1 MLRRSGFRFADQNM
15 RQTRDGR
22 GDTPRP
28 GPLPRLSAALILA
41 FIVLAPASDAALA
54 GHHQHRVVARARHP
68 AKPHKAEKF
77 EATGP
82 AVPDVPRPFRI
93 RDAGLEPIDWDKLDG
108 WAVDDH
114 AAAFATFLV
123 SCRPIAITAHPAGE
137 NRPMYAALHAVC
149 RRALKAGKLDEPAAR
164 KFFEDN
170 FRPAR
175 IAKLGDAAGFLTG
188 YYEPIVDGSRFPTPI
203 YHVPIY
209 RRPPDLLPPAGTPSG
224 AGFPNAGQSLRRDG
238 SGKLVPYYDRA
249 QIEDGALDGQHLELC
264 WIKDATDALF
274 IQIQGS
280 ARIRLEDGL
289 MLRINYDSHNGFPYT
304 PVGRIL
310 IDRKMVPRD
319 QMSMDR
325 IRQWI
330 RDNPDGAK
338 ELRRQN
344 RSFVFFRIVGLGD
357 DEEPLGAQGLPLTA
371 GRSIAVDKALH
382 VYGTPFFIRADL
394 PIDSPTAKNHF
405 RRLMIA
411 QDTGSAIVGPARAD
425 LYWGAGKQAG
435 LVAGR
440 LKDHGQFTMLIP
452 REIDP
457 AVTGAQMPLPLPRP
471 VDLIARQAQPKL
483 APPGRTAARGAAPT
497 PLPQPKPKRKP

>member
-1 MLRRSGFRFADQNM
+1 M
-15 RQTRDGR
+15 RQTKTRDGR
-22 GDTPRP
+22 ARTPRL
-28 GPLPRLSAALILA
+28 GLIPRWSAALIVALIA
-41 FIVLAPASDAALA
+41 VLIAGEPALA
-54 GHHQHRVVARARHP
+54 AQHRHSVVARSRH
-68 AKPHKAEKF
+68 AEKPHRAEKF
-77 EATGP
+77 EPTGP
-82 AVPDVPRPFRI
+82 AVPDVPSPLKI
-93 RDAGLEPIDWDKLDG
+93 HDAGLEPIEWEHMDG
-108 WAVDDH
+108 WAADDH
-114 AAAFATFLV
+114 AAAFSTFLV
-123 SCRPIAITAHPAGE
+123 SCHPIAITAHPVGE
-137 NRPMYAALHAVC
+137 SRPMYAALHAVC
-149 RRALKAGKLDEPAAR
+149 QRALKAGTLAEDAAR

-203 YHVPIY
+203 YHVPMY
-209 RRPPDLLPPAGTPSG
+209 RRPSDLLPPSGSSSG
-224 AGFPNAGQSLRRDG
+224 AGFPNTGQSLRRDS

-289 MLRINYDSHNGFPYT
+289 ILRINYDSHNGFPYT
-304 PVGRIL
+304 PIGRIL

-330 RDNPDGAK
+330 RDNPDGAQ

-357 DEEPLGAQGLPLTA
+357 DQEPLGAQGLPLTP
-371 GRSIAVDKALH
+371 GRSIAVDKAMH
-382 VYGTPFFIRADL
+382 VYGTPFFIQADL
-394 PIDSPTAKNHF
+394 PIDSPTTKNPF

-425 LYWGAGKQAG
+425 IYWGAGKQAG

-457 AVTGAQMPLPLPRP
+457 AEAGAKMPLPLPRP

-483 APPGRTAARGAAPT
+483 PPPGRTAERG
-497 PLPQPKPKRKP
+497 QSPKPKHKP

>member
-1 MLRRSGFRFADQNM
+1 M
-15 RQTRDGR
+15 RKGGG
-22 GDTPRP
+22 GDTPLGLVLRP
-28 GPLPRLSAALILA
+28 LAASLLAAYLTLSLA
-41 FIVLAPASDAALA
+41 CEPALA
-54 GHHQHRVVARARHP
+54 AQHRHTVVTRPA

-77 EATGP
+77 APTGP
-82 AVPDVPRPFRI
+82 AVPDVPKPFGI
-93 RDAGLEPIDWDKLDG
+93 HDAGLEPLEWGLLDG
-108 WAVDDH
+108 WAADDH

-123 SCRPIAITAHPAGE
+123 SCRPIAGTAHPPGE

-149 RRALKAGKLDEPAAR
+149 RRALVAGTLGEDAAR

-209 RRPPDLLPPAGTPSG
+209 RRPSDLLPPAGTPSG
-224 AGFPNAGQSLRRDG
+224 TGFPNTGQSLRRDS

-249 QIEDGALDGQHLELC
+249 QIEDGVLDGRHLELC
-264 WIKDATDALF
+264 WIKDKTDALF

-289 MLRINYDSHNGFPYT
+289 ILRINYDSHNGYPYT
-304 PVGRIL
+304 PIGRIL
-310 IDRKMVPRD
+310 IDRKLVTRD
-319 QMSMDR
+319 EMSMDR

-330 RDNPDGAK
+330 RDNPDGAE

-344 RSFVFFRIVGLGD
+344 RNFVFFRIVGLGD
-357 DEEPLGAQGLPLTA
+357 DEQPLGAQGLPLTP
-371 GRSIAVDKALH
+371 GRSIAVDKVLH
-382 VYGTPFFIRADL
+382 VYGTPFFIQADL
-394 PIDSPTAKNHF
+394 PIDSVTVKNPF

-425 LYWGAGKQAG
+425 IYWGSGKQAG

-457 AVTGAQMPLPLPRP
+457 AVAGSKMPLPLPRP

-483 APPGRTAARGAAPT
+483 APPGRTAERGVAPT
-497 PLPQPKPKRKP
+497 SPPLPTPAPKSKPKP

>member
-1 MLRRSGFRFADQNM
+1 M
-15 RQTRDGR
+15 RKGGGR
-22 GDTPRP
+22 DTPLVLRSVAA
-28 GPLPRLSAALILA
+28 PLVTIIALSLA
-41 FIVLAPASDAALA
+41 CEPALA
-54 GHHQHRVVARARHP
+54 AHQRHTVVTRP
-68 AKPHKAEKF
+68 VAKPRKAEKF
-77 EATGP
+77 EPTGP
-82 AVPDVPRPFRI
+82 AVPDVPQPFRI
-93 RDAGLEPIDWDKLDG
+93 RDAGLEPIAWDRLDG
-108 WAVDDH
+108 WAADDH
-114 AAAFATFLV
+114 AAAFAAFLA
-123 SCRPIAITAHPAGE
+123 SCRPIAITAHPPGE
-137 NRPMYAALHAVC
+137 TRPMYAALRAVC
-149 RRALKAGKLDEPAAR
+149 RRVLKAGTLGEDAAR

-175 IAKLGDAAGFLTG
+175 ITKLGDAAGFVTG

-209 RRPPDLLPPAGTPSG
+209 RRPPDLLPPAGTPDG
-224 AGFPNAGQSLRRDG
+224 TGFPNTGQSLRRDS
-238 SGKLVPYYDRA
+238 SGTLVPYYDRA

-264 WIKDATDALF
+264 WIKDKTDALF

-280 ARIRLEDGL
+280 ARIRLEDGVI
-289 MLRINYDSHNGFPYT
+289 LRINYDGHNGYPYT
-304 PVGRIL
+304 PIGRIL
-310 IDRKMVPRD
+310 IDRNLVPRD
-319 QMSMDR
+319 EMSMDR

-330 RDNPDGAK
+330 RDNPDGAE

-357 DEEPLGAQGLPLTA
+357 DQEPLGAQGLPLTP
-371 GRSIAVDKALH
+371 GRSIAVDKVLH
-382 VYGTPFFIRADL
+382 VYGTPFFIQANL
-394 PIDSPTAKNHF
+394 PIDSATAKRPF

-425 LYWGAGKQAG
+425 IYWGSGKQAG

-457 AVTGAQMPLPLPRP
+457 AVAGAKMPLPLSRP

-483 APPGRTAARGAAPT
+483 APPGLTAERSVAPTSTLTPTPT
-497 PLPQPKPKRKP
+497 PLPKPKPKPKP